1 MLQKFKRLRHS
12 QEQEQKKISYSR
24 TFPHPFHAYFACLGS
39 GQSAHAGPLQNPHR
53 ALEKGSSASSEPFS
67 PPEGGTAMRE
77 GMPDSR
83 KQVCT
88 AMHSL
93 SSGFVRNAAQESAV
107 DLKV

>member
-1 MLQKFKRLRHS
+1 
-12 QEQEQKKISYSR
+12 
-24 TFPHPFHAYFACLGS
+24 
-39 GQSAHAGPLQNPHR
+39 
-53 ALEKGSSASSEPFS
+53 
-67 PPEGGTAMRE
+67 MRE

-88 AMHSL
+88 VMHSL